1 MPPAKNPLEDYR
13 CFPKINEAW
22 ELVKTGLIVIDE
34 KMYRLELWHSYS
46 NPDIA
51 YYVSVYVQE
60 NSVWR
65 RMPDPPFPVGLSG
78 DEALRTAMA
87 FLAEREAA

>member
-1 MPPAKNPLEDYR
+1 MLFR
-13 CFPKINEAW
+13 
-22 ELVKTGLIVIDE
+22 
-34 KMYRLELWHSYS
+34 S
-46 NPDIA
+46 IA